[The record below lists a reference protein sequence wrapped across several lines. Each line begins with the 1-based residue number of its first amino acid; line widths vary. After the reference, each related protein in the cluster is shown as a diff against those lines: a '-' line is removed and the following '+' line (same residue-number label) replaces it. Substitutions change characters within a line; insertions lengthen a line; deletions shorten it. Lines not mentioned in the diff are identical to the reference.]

1 MSIALSKTAE
11 MEGLAASVSPWR
23 SFIRNFGRS
32 PVAVIALFII
42 FAVVLVAIFA
52 PLLAAHDPNIGS
64 ASSLLPPLSEGH
76 LLGTD
81 HLGRDVWAQLA
92 FGARVSLSV
101 GVLAALGA
109 LTIGVLVGALSG
121 YFGGWTDAILMRIS
135 EFFQTLPRFVVALI
149 VVALFGTGL
158 FKLIL
163 VIGVLSWPQT
173 ARIVRSSVISL
184 RETTFVEA
192 ARVGGMPSRAII
204 LREILPNVAA
214 PIVVVTALA
223 IASAILLEAGL
234 SFFGVGDPNLPSW
247 GTMLNQAQEYLRQ
260 AWWMALFPG
269 LAIAVVVLCFN
280 LVSDGLNDALN
291 PKLRQAE

>member
-1 MSIALSKTAE
+1 MSVAATRIEAR
-11 MEGLAASVSPWR
+11 EGLAASVSPWR
-23 SFIRNFGRS
+23 SFIRNLLRS
-32 PVAVIALFII
+32 PMAVAALIVILVIGLI
-42 FAVVLVAIFA
+42 AVFA
-52 PLLAAHDPNIGS
+52 PLLVGHDPNVGS
-64 ASSLLPPLSEGH
+64 SVSLLPPLSAGH
-76 LLGTD
+76 PLGTD

-101 GVLAALGA
+101 GILAALSA
-109 LTIGVLVGALSG
+109 LSIGVLIGALSG
-121 YFGGWTDAILMRIS
+121 YFGGWTDAVLMRLS

-163 VIGVLSWPQT
+163 VIGFLSWPQT
-173 ARIVRSSVISL
+173 ARIVRSSVLSL
-184 RETTFVEA
+184 REATFVEA
-192 ARVGGMPSRAII
+192 ARVGGMSARAII

-234 SFFGVGDPNLPSW
+234 GFFGVGDPNLPSW

-260 AWWMALFPG
+260 AWWMAVFPG
-269 LAIAVVVLCFN
+269 LAIAVVVLSFN
-280 LVSDGLNDALN
+280 VFSDGLNDALN

>member
-1 MSIALSKTAE
+1 M
-11 MEGLAASVSPWR
+11 
-23 SFIRNFGRS
+23 
-32 PVAVIALFII
+32 
-42 FAVVLVAIFA
+42 
-52 PLLAAHDPNIGS
+52 
-64 ASSLLPPLSEGH
+64 PPLSEGH
-76 LLGTD
+76 ILGTD
-81 HLGRDVWAQLA
+81 HLGRDLWAQLA
-92 FGARVSLSV
+92 FGARVSLT
-101 GVLAALGA
+101 GGILAALSA
-109 LTIGVLVGALSG
+109 LTIGVLIGALSG
-121 YFGGWTDAILMRIS
+121 YFGGWTDAVLMRLS

-163 VIGVLSWPQT
+163 VIGFLSWPQT
-173 ARIVRSSVISL
+173 ARIVRSSVLSL

-192 ARVGGMPSRAII
+192 ARVGGMKPSAII
-204 LREILPNVAA
+204 VREILPNVAA

-269 LAIAVVVLCFN
+269 LAIAIMVLCFN
-280 LVSDGLNDALN
+280 IVSDGLNDALN
-291 PKLRQAE
+291 PKLRQVE

>member
-1 MSIALSKTAE
+1 MSVAE
-11 MEGLAASVSPWR
+11 TRIKAREGLAASVSPWR
-23 SFIRNFGRS
+23 SFVRNFRRS
-32 PVAVIALFII
+32 PMAVAALIVIVII
-42 FAVVLVAIFA
+42 TLIAVFA
-52 PLLAAHDPNIGS
+52 PLLVGHDPGIGS
-64 ASSLLPPLSEGH
+64 SASLLPPLSEGH
-76 LLGTD
+76 PLGTD

-101 GVLAALGA
+101 GILAALSA
-109 LTIGVLVGALSG
+109 LSIGVLIGALSG
-121 YFGGWTDAILMRIS
+121 YFGGWTDAVLMRLS

-163 VIGVLSWPQT
+163 VIGFLSWPQT
-173 ARIVRSSVISL
+173 ARIVRSSVLSL
-184 RETTFVEA
+184 REATFVEA
-192 ARVGGMPSRAII
+192 ARVGGMGARAII

-280 LVSDGLNDALN
+280 IFSDGLNDALN